1 MMNITDVFLYLVGC
15 SINQRAPQE
24 AMLTGM
30 DWAYLLKLA
39 KMHSL
44 VSVVGY
50 AIEKTAVFE
59 QADPE
64 IRKEWRE
71 AKEKAVR
78 KTLMLDT
85 ERAALISEF
94 EKQKIWYMPLKGIIL
109 KDYYPRFGM
118 REMSDNDI
126 LFDSQKRME
135 VKAIFE
141 GRGYKVKG
149 FNHSNHDSYE
159 KAPVLYYEM
168 HVDLFHKETYPDLA
182 AKYQN
187 VREILIKDDNNGY
200 GYHMSNEDYYVFVI
214 AHAYKHYSKG
224 GTGIRTLT
232 DIYVLNHHL
241 GEQLNWDYVNQELAS
256 LGVLDYEQNSKTLAE
271 KVFNHP
277 SPLSDTMLSEAEQ
290 QMLCYY
296 LGSSTYGNINNR
308 VGHELHSMENAEG
321 NISFQTKVRYI
332 MRRLFPNRD
341 RLGQRYPIVDKCPA
355 IIPFLWIWRIVF
367 KGVKKSSQ
375 FMHELKAV
383 QKAK

>member
-1 MMNITDVFLYLVGC
+1 
-15 SINQRAPQE
+15 
-24 AMLTGM
+24 
-30 DWAYLLKLA
+30 
-39 KMHSL
+39 
-44 VSVVGY
+44 
-50 AIEKTAVFE
+50 
-59 QADPE
+59 
-64 IRKEWRE
+64 
-71 AKEKAVR
+71 
-78 KTLMLDT
+78 
-85 ERAALISEF
+85 
-94 EKQKIWYMPLKGIIL
+94 
-109 KDYYPRFGM
+109 
-118 REMSDNDI
+118 
-126 LFDSQKRME
+126 
-135 VKAIFE
+135 
-141 GRGYKVKG
+141 
-149 FNHSNHDSYE
+149 
-159 KAPVLYYEM
+159 
-168 HVDLFHKETYPDLA
+168 
-182 AKYQN
+182 
-187 VREILIKDDNNGY
+187 
-200 GYHMSNEDYYVFVI
+200 MSNEDYYVFVI

-308 VGHELHSMENAEG
+308 VGHELHSMEIAEG